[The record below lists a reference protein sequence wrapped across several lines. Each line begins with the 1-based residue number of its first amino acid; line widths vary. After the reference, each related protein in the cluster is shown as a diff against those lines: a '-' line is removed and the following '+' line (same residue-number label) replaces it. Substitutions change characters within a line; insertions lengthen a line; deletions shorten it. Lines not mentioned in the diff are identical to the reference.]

1 MVAYMLKRSV
11 LPCDLT
17 LFEDVIA
24 YGYVGM
30 GDELSPHLETEHPIL
45 FSRSSVTRLRL
56 FLWQVIFR
64 QDEYYY

>member
-1 MVAYMLKRSV
+1 MLKRSV
-11 LPCDLT
+11 LPCDST

-45 FSRSSVTRLRL
+45 FSRSSVTTLRL

-64 QDEYYY
+64 RDEYYY